1 MIEKLL
7 LLKMS
12 LPKTELLTNSNAIN
26 VFILYKKQNYYANL
40 KHRLIVDIQEYW
52 RTIKPTLFQ
61 DKKSNEKI
69 TLLENDVV
77 TKTDTWKW
85 RNLQFFFFFYF

>member
-12 LPKTELLTNSNAIN
+12 LPKTELLTNSNAII

-40 KHRLIVDIQEYW
+40 KHRLIVDIQEY
-52 RTIKPTLFQ
+52 
-61 DKKSNEKI
+61 
-69 TLLENDVV
+69 
-77 TKTDTWKW
+77 
-85 RNLQFFFFFYF
+85 